1 MILSFAAWWL
11 AATLLGLLAFPL
23 AWKVFDRL
31 PDRGF
36 GFSRALGLLAAGYLV
51 WAGASLGV
59 LRNDAGGAALAVVVL
74 AGSGAWVAATHWQE
88 LLRWCRDH
96 WTTLL
101 SMEVVFLLAFALW
114 AFVRANNPDIV
125 ATEKPMELAFLTS
138 VLRSPV
144 FPPRDPWLSGYAISY
159 YYFGYVLLAFLSQL
173 TGTTAS
179 VTFNLGNALW
189 FALTALGAYSVVFN
203 LLSRRDGR
211 PRIASALLGPL
222 FVLLV
227 GNLEGA
233 LDSLHSL
240 RVFWGV
246 GPNGQLA
253 SRFWSWL
260 DIVDLSSPPVGDP
273 SVLPGRF
280 LWWWRASRVVHDVS
294 LTGAQIEVI
303 DEFPFFSFLL
313 ADNHPH
319 LLALPFVIVAIG
331 FALQV
336 YSAGPRGESRMTA
349 PPIPGEWGR
358 VYSLV
363 AGGLAVL
370 AALARLATSLAAGAA
385 WLDSIIAGLRTGVLA
400 AVVLALLGALLGVIF
415 GRFPVVLE
423 QREFWFA
430 AWLFGS
436 LAFLNTWDWPIYL
449 SLLVA
454 VLWWCSRAIDWRTA
468 LKRLL
473 ATALG
478 LILAGAV
485 LYLPWYPTFNSQ
497 AGGIL
502 PNLAFPTRF
511 PQFLIMFGTAFLP
524 ILAWLVW
531 RARSQWK
538 RKDIAWLIG
547 IGLGMPLALLLLSWL
562 LGGLLAAANPLT
574 VDTALSGLGANSMS
588 QALDAIAARRLG
600 SSWTALA
607 LGLTIALCVVLLRAW
622 GRRQDSDLTEESP
635 DRHGWPFVVVLIGI
649 GALMVLGAEF
659 LYLKDGF
666 GSRMNTVFKF
676 YFAAWLLWGLAAAFI
691 ATELWPRRPSVP
703 GALRSLALV
712 PLLLG
717 MVYPALSL
725 QTKTD
730 GFNPAGGRT
739 LDGDAHLA
747 KDDPADYAAI
757 LWLDAH
763 VQRGVVAEA
772 VGGSYSGYGRI
783 SVHTGLPTV
792 LGWDFHEWQWRG
804 SWTEQGSRKADVEK
818 LYTTRDPA
826 VAQQIVD
833 QYGITLVYIGPLER
847 NTYRPLSES
856 KFSTFMTEVY
866 RTDEVVIFA
875 LRGAGVS

>member
-1 MILSFAAWWL
+1 MILSFAVWWL
-11 AATLLGLLAFPL
+11 VSTLLGLLAFPV

-36 GFSRALGLLAAGYLV
+36 GFSRALGLLAAGYLL
-51 WAGASLGV
+51 WIGASLGV
-59 LRNDAGGAALAVVVL
+59 LRNDAGGAALAVVLL
-74 AGSGAWVAATHWQE
+74 AGLGVWVAANHSRE
-88 LLRWCRDH
+88 LMRWCREN
-96 WTTLL
+96 WKSLL

-125 ATEKPMELAFLTS
+125 ATEKPMELAFLNS
-138 VLRSPV
+138 ILRSPA

-159 YYFGYVLLAFLSQL
+159 YYFGYVLLALLSRL
-173 TGTTAS
+173 AGTTAS

-189 FALTALGAYSVVFN
+189 FALTALGAYALVFN

-211 PRIASALLGPL
+211 PRIASAWLGPL
-222 FVLLV
+222 FVVLV

-240 RVFWGV
+240 HLLWGA

-273 SVLPGRF
+273 SVIPGRF
-280 LWWWRASRVVHDVS
+280 LWWWRASRVVHDAT
-294 LTGAQIEVI
+294 LAGAQKEVI

-319 LLALPFVIVAIG
+319 LLALPFVLLAVG

-336 YSAGPRGESRMTA
+336 FSAGRRDEQRMTTR
-349 PPIPGEWGR
+349 PVRGGWIRGFW
-358 VYSLV
+358 LV
-363 AGGLAVL
+363 AGGVT
-370 AALARLATSLAAGAA
+370 ALSLFAQLATSLAAGSAPGAA
-385 WLDSIIAGLRTGVLA
+385 ILAGIRTGVLA
-400 AVVLALLGALLGVIF
+400 AAALAVLGAFLAVLF
-415 GRFPVVLE
+415 GLFPISLDR
-423 QREFWFA
+423 REFWFA

-449 SLLVA
+449 SLLLA
-454 VLWWCSRAIDWRTA
+454 VLWWCSRSADWHA
-468 LKRLL
+468 LLLRLL
-473 ATALG
+473 ATAGG
-478 LILAGAV
+478 LVLAGV
-485 LYLPWYPTFNSQ
+485 MLYLPWYPTFKSQ

-511 PQFLIMFGTAFLP
+511 PQFLTMFGTAFLP
-524 ILAWLVW
+524 ILIWLAW
-531 RARSQWK
+531 RARRQWK
-538 RKDIAWLIG
+538 KGDTPWLIG
-547 IGLGMPLALLLLSWL
+547 IGLGVPLALLILSWL
-562 LGGLLAAANPLT
+562 LGGLLAAAGPSI
-574 VDTALSGLGANSMS
+574 VGAALSGLDAATMS

-622 GRRQDSDLTEESP
+622 MRHPEPDVGEEDP
-635 DRHGWPFVVVLIGI
+635 DRQGWPFAVLLIGV
-649 GALMVLGAEF
+649 GALLVLGPEF
-659 LYLKDGF
+659 FYLKDGF
-666 GSRMNTVFKF
+666 GWRMNTVFKF
-676 YFAAWLLWGLAAAFI
+676 YFAAWLLWGVAAAFI
-691 ATELWPRRPSVP
+691 ATELWPRRPSVG

-730 GFNPAGGRT
+730 GFDPAGGRT
-739 LDGDAHLA
+739 LDGAAHLA
-747 KDDPADYAAI
+747 RDDPADYAAI

-763 VQRGVVAEA
+763 VRDGVLAEA
-772 VGGSYSGYGRI
+772 IGGSYSGYGRI
-783 SVHTGLPTV
+783 STHTGLPTV

-804 SWTEQGSRKADVEK
+804 SWTEQGSRKADIER

-826 VAQQIVD
+826 VAHQIVD

-847 NTYRPLSES
+847 QTFRPVSES
-856 KFSTFMTEVY
+856 KFSAFMTEVY